1 MTPQQLNKRIEN
13 IRKAGYTSPTD
24 YSYMQESFSGLI
36 QPKGLKNSGR
46 INTFTQYNDL
56 RVKLGYNK
64 VDKEMYNELIDNL
77 VQFYGDDI
85 YVSAVKKKY
94 TETVTKIL
102 EKVETDKAKFDITKY
117 SNKQIKEAFDKA
129 NRTLPKGAGSDELVS
144 MFVQNLDDEL

>member
-1 MTPQQLNKRIEN
+1 MTPQELNKRIEN

-64 VDKEMYNELIDNL
+64 VDKAMYNELIDNL
-77 VQFYGDDI
+77 VQFYGDEI
-85 YVSAVKKKY
+85 YVSSVKKRY
-94 TETVTKIL
+94 TETVRKTL
-102 EKVETDKAKFDITKY
+102 EKVGVDKENFDITKY
-117 SNKQIKEAFDKA
+117 SNKEIREAFDKA
-129 NRTLPKGAGSDELVS
+129 SRTLPKGVGSDELVS
-144 MFVQNLDDEL
+144 MFIQNLDDEL